1 MILRNIFVYPRYPE
15 QLRRLFYFAYN
26 LWSLWDTEALQLFY
40 RIDPGLFRQLN
51 KNPVKF
57 LYSVPLERLEE
68 LSKDEGFLHDLD
80 KIWKR
85 YERYADTST
94 EFRELFKDK
103 LIAYFSMEYGL
114 HQSVPI
120 YAGGLG
126 MLSGDHLKGASDLG
140 LPIIGV
146 GLFYRY
152 GYFHQK
158 ININGFQEEEY
169 IDSNVYHMP
178 VKELNTIDGESIY
191 VDLKILETT
200 IKIKVWLVNVGRV
213 KLLLL
218 DTNLEDNPPEYR
230 RITEY
235 LYDARRDVRILQEL
249 LLGFGGMK
257 VLEAI
262 QVKPDVFHLNEGH
275 SAFLLIQRLRNLML
289 NEGYSYEQA
298 HTLIKSTTVFTTH
311 TPVEAGNENFPT
323 ETVEKYLKDKIA
335 DLDVPLE
342 RVLKLGMLH
351 DHKTF
356 WLPAFAIRCAAYING
371 VSKIHAE
378 VSRSMWQ
385 GLFPRRLKC
394 ELPIRHITNGVH
406 HSWLSEHMRY
416 LFERYLG
423 PDYHML
429 GGGDRQLSKILK
441 MPDEEV
447 WEAHTKRKRE
457 MIAFL
462 RTAMETYYAERGYSP
477 VKIKKLREILNPQ
490 FLTVGFARRFTAY
503 KRPNLVLRDRER
515 LKTILTNPDRPIQL
529 IFSGKAHPADT
540 TGKNII
546 KEIIDFAREFEVED
560 RVVFVENYNRSVAA
574 HLVQGVDVWLNTPLK
589 PYEASGTSG
598 MKAGMNGVLNFSVMD
613 GWWPECYNGKN
624 GWEIKSAKLHDHS
637 EMRDIIES
645 NQIYDLLEYEIA
657 TKFYDRDEHEIP
669 REWVAMMKESIYTVY
684 RDFNINRML
693 EEYSR
698 GSYLPAIAKRASLL
712 ADNQK
717 RLRQIIDNVQ
727 KVQSVWSKVYIKDVF
742 TDVDKKEILFTD
754 DRINVECYVYLDDA
768 DPALLEV
775 ELFYL
780 LQEDEECE
788 TAGLRFVE
796 KYKDKVGKYEGSV
809 SLKSSGVQSFGIR
822 IVPADGDV
830 RELYPELIK
839 WRE

>member
-15 QLRRLFYFAYN
+15 KLRRLFYFAYN
-26 LWSLWDTEALQLFY
+26 LWSLWDVEALQLFN
-40 RIDPGLFRQLN
+40 RIDSDLFRRLGR
-51 KNPVKF
+51 NPAKF

-68 LSKDEGFLHDLD
+68 LSQDEGFIHDLD
-80 KIWKR
+80 KVWER
-85 YERYADTST
+85 YEGYADSSN
-94 EFRELFKDK
+94 ELREMFKDK

-114 HQSVPI
+114 HQSIPI

-152 GYFHQK
+152 GYFQQK
-158 ININGFQEEEY
+158 INVKGFQEEEY

-178 VKELNTIDGESIY
+178 VKELSKTDGESVYI
-191 VDLKILETT
+191 DLKILDTT
-200 IKIKVWLVNVGRV
+200 IKVKVWLVNVGRV

-235 LYDARRDVRILQEL
+235 LYDARRDVRLLQEL
-249 LLGFGGMK
+249 LLGFGGIK
-257 VLEAI
+257 ALEAL
-262 QVKPDVFHLNEGH
+262 QLKPDVYHLNEGH
-275 SAFLLIQRLRNLML
+275 SAFLLVQRLRNLMHD
-289 NEGYSYEQA
+289 EGYSFEQA
-298 HTLIKSTTVFTTH
+298 HAFIKSTTVFTTH

-323 ETVEKYLKDKIA
+323 EMVEKYLKDKVA
-335 DLDVPLE
+335 DLNIPLE

-351 DHKTF
+351 DSKTF
-356 WLPAFAIRCAAYING
+356 WLPAFAIRCALYING

-378 VSRSMWQ
+378 VSR
-385 GLFPRRLKC
+385 GLWKGIYPQRLKC
-394 ELPIRHITNGVH
+394 ELPITHITNGVH
-406 HSWLSEHMRY
+406 HSWLSAQMRY
-416 LFERYLG
+416 LLERYLG
-423 PDYHML
+423 PDFHVL
-429 GGGDRQLSKILK
+429 GGDDKQLLKVQKI
-441 MPDEEV
+441 PDVEL

-457 MIAFL
+457 MVAFV
-462 RTAMETYYAERGYSP
+462 RTAMENYYTERGYSP
-477 VKIKKLREILNPQ
+477 VKIKKIREILNPR

-503 KRPNLVLRDRER
+503 KRPNLLLRDPER
-515 LKTILTNPDRPIQL
+515 LKAILTNPDRPIQL

-540 TGKNII
+540 GGKNMI
-546 KEIIDFAREFEVED
+546 KEVIDFAKGFELED
-560 RVVFVENYNRSVAA
+560 RVVFVENYNRSVASR
-574 HLVQGVDVWLNTPLK
+574 LVQGVDVWLNTPIK

-598 MKAGMNGVLNFSVMD
+598 MKAGMNGVLNISIMD
-613 GWWPECYNGKN
+613 GWWPECFNGKN
-624 GWEIKSAKLHDHS
+624 GWEIKSAGLHDNS

-645 NQIYDLLEYEIA
+645 NQIYDLLEDEIA

-669 REWVAMMKESIYTVY
+669 REWVAMMKESIHTVY

-693 EEYSR
+693 EDYSR
-698 GSYLPAIAKRASLL
+698 LSYLPAIAKGASLL

-727 KVQSVWSKVYIKDVF
+727 KVQAVWSKVYIKDVF

-754 DRINVECYVYLDDA
+754 DHINVECYVYLDDT
-768 DPALLEV
+768 DPALLDV

-780 LQEDEECE
+780 RQEDEVCE
-788 TAGLRFVE
+788 NASLRFVE
-796 KYKDKVGKYEGSV
+796 KYKDKVGKYKGTV
-809 SLKSSGVQSFGIR
+809 SLSSSGVQSFGVR
-822 IVPADGDV
+822 IVPADRDV